1 MRSLRSG
8 SGRDA
13 VPEIKGEFEHL
24 RWLLTYIR
32 HRQGSTN
39 FRRRVS
45 ISPTPTSSTKSDGEE
60 PDQEDIFEEEEYRED
75 MESRPM
81 EIETQQTQNEIDDGH
96 EQGVQE
102 SMNVNVIDVSKNNV
116 STPTSSISSIST
128 GITRPRPTKNQNSK
142 NSKQKIIA
150 SKTNKPWSKAPQTPT
165 GANEMDKEFLKAVH
179 SLKSAIEEPQN
190 ADDNEVDDDRHFCL
204 SLVGQVQ
211 VDGQTSNNESFQ

>member
-1 MRSLRSG
+1 M
-8 SGRDA
+8 
-13 VPEIKGEFEHL
+13 PELKGEFEHL

-45 ISPTPTSSTKSDGEE
+45 ISPTSTSSTKSDGEE

-75 MESRPM
+75 VESRPM

-102 SMNVNVIDVSKNNV
+102 SMNVNVIDESKDNV

-128 GITRPRPTKNQNSK
+128 GITRPRPTKI
-142 NSKQKIIA
+142 KILKILNRKLLQA
-150 SKTNKPWSKAPQTPT
+150 KPT
-165 GANEMDKEFLKAVH
+165 
-179 SLKSAIEEPQN
+179 SLGPKPRRLLLEQMKWIKS
-190 ADDNEVDDDRHFCL
+190 F
-204 SLVGQVQ
+204 
-211 VDGQTSNNESFQ
+211 